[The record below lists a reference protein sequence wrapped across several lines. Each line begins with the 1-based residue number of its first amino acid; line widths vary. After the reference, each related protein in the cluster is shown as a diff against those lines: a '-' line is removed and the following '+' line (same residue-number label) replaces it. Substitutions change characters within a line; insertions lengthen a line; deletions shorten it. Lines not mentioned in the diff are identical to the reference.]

1 MNRVIIK
8 IGFFIISASI
18 SIATLILII
27 ANPLTFGGY
36 SLLIR
41 ACLLNLGILAGFSAL
56 FPFFLSYLKLDRK
69 ILTLFILASSL
80 PAFIFFLL
88 VLPSKATDE
97 IYFDQ
102 LDSSFLSDRSSN
114 GIIEIGFQYPIFT
127 PTISLVNRDAF
138 TRNVNIFLR
147 IIESDQEA
155 FLFRAVR
162 SKAKADDEK
171 LSVESTIRGM
181 LSNNLRYLFNPVRL
195 APGQALSGRPIFII
209 TNFEDGA
216 SLAEA
221 LDSGH
226 IGYLELRDPDQGNLL
241 ADFKLAPI

>member
-8 IGFFIISASI
+8 IGFFILSASI

-27 ANPLTFGGY
+27 AKPATFGGY

-41 ACLLNLGILAGFSAL
+41 ACLLNLAILAGFSAL

-69 ILTLFILASSL
+69 ILPLFIFASSL

-97 IYFDQ
+97 IYLDQ
-102 LDSSFLSDRSSN
+102 LDSTFLSDRSSN

-138 TRNVNIFLR
+138 TRDVNIFLR
-147 IIESDQEA
+147 IIDSEQEA
-155 FLFRAVR
+155 SLFRAVR
-162 SKAKADDEK
+162 SRADDEK

-181 LSNNLRYLFNPVRL
+181 LSNNSRYLFNPVRL
-195 APGQALSGRPIFII
+195 APGQAISGRPIFII
-209 TNFEDGA
+209 TNLEDGA
-216 SLAEA
+216 SFTEA

-226 IGYLELRDPDQGNLL
+226 IGYLELRDPDEGNLL
-241 ADFKLAPI
+241 ADFRLAPI